1 MPHPTPGAGADRRTV
16 LVATS
21 LAMGAISMDADST
34 GPGPSTPGGLIGREL
49 ARHADERPAVLHE
62 VCSALL
68 DAAVGAYET
77 TELATTAAALAELEQ
92 ATRAVPGRHRL
103 RGRAALDWMR
113 LHAAVMTAA
122 AATAYDRG
130 RHADAAMRA
139 DRAAALARA
148 AGDGPLAARA
158 LALRARIVRPHSPAV
173 ALQIAGVAARI
184 AGFSATRALIAGKVV
199 TSAYAATGDAAGVRE
214 GVARAWQTMERLD
227 DTAFGTPGFA
237 LETYSPA
244 DLALACAEA
253 LTTVGAA
260 DEATPHLERA
270 AHLVTGSGQTGMVVS
285 VRMAQARAALAR
297 EFPDRDEAADHAG
310 RAVALSA
317 TRPAEWLA
325 RLVRL
330 VRDVSALSEQRTGEG
345 LDDLVDAT
353 TPWLHREPEPDPRT
367 ARLPDRFTLGAT
379 PATGPGNAAAR
390 GPGSPVLGTTGFGA
404 TGFGA
409 SGFGA
414 TGFGV
419 SAATAS
425 VLRAAALSAY
435 GEGTSSVDTMK
446 GDSRSTGS
454 AAAGERGADERG
466 PDARDAGERGA
477 DERGPDARDAGER
490 GPGEGGPDARGPGEL
505 NAGEQ
510 GAGEQG
516 VMVRR
521 AGGPPTVPA
530 PRPER

>member
-1 MPHPTPGAGADRRTV
+1 MPHPTPGAGADRSTV
-16 LVATS
+16 LIATS
-21 LAMGAISMDADST
+21 LAMGAIGMDADST

-62 VCSALL
+62 VCSAVL

-325 RLVRL
+325 RLVR
-330 VRDVSALSEQRTGEG
+330 DVSALSEQRTGEG

-367 ARLPDRFTLGAT
+367 ARLPARFTLGAT

-390 GPGSPVLGTTGFGA
+390 EPGSPVLGTTGFGA

-425 VLRAAALSAY
+425 VLRAATLSAY

-446 GDSRSTGS
+446 GDSQSTGS
-454 AAAGERGADERG
+454 AAAGERGA
-466 PDARDAGERGA
+466 GER
-477 DERGPDARDAGER
+477 
-490 GPGEGGPDARGPGEL
+490 GPDARGPGEL

>member
-1 MPHPTPGAGADRRTV
+1 M
-16 LVATS
+16 
-21 LAMGAISMDADST
+21 SMDASHTGHGPHGT
-34 GPGPSTPGGLIGREL
+34 GPTGYGPPDSGPAGHELVDREL
-49 ARHADERPAVLHE
+49 VDHELVGQADERPAALHDS
-62 VCSALL
+62 CAAAL

-77 TELATTAAALAELEQ
+77 TELAATAAALVELEH
-92 ATRAVPGRHRL
+92 ATRAVPSRHRL

-122 AATAYDRG
+122 ATTAYDRG
-130 RHADAAMRA
+130 RHADAAVRA

-158 LALRARIVRPHSPAV
+158 LALRARMVRPHSPAV

-184 AGFSATRALIAGKVV
+184 SGLSATRALIAGKVV

-270 AHLVTGSGQTGMVVS
+270 AALVGGSGQTGMVVS

-297 EFPDRDEAADHAG
+297 EFPDRDEAADHAEQ
-310 RAVALSA
+310 AVSLSA
-317 TRPAEWLA
+317 QRPAEWLA
-325 RLVRL
+325 RLVR
-330 VRDVSALSEQRTGEG
+330 DVSTLSEQRTGEG

-353 TPWLHREPEPDPRT
+353 TCWLHRDPDPDPRAAAT
-367 ARLPDRFTLGAT
+367 LATRFGLGSG
-379 PATGPGNAAAR
+379 PATA
-390 GPGSPVLGTTGFGA
+390 TITGFS
-404 TGFGA
+404 T
-409 SGFGA
+409 
-414 TGFGV
+414 
-419 SAATAS
+419 AATAFS
-425 VLRAAALSAY
+425 TA
-435 GEGTSSVDTMK
+435 TS
-446 GDSRSTGS
+446 GARPST
-454 AAAGERGADERG
+454 APVTAGPSDADNDRG
-466 PDARDAGERGA
+466 
-477 DERGPDARDAGER
+477 
-490 GPGEGGPDARGPGEL
+490 
-505 NAGEQ
+505 
-510 GAGEQG
+510 QG

-521 AGGPPTVPA
+521 AGGPPTVPG
-530 PRPER
+530 PRPGP